1 MPPLLD
7 NEQRKLYPG
16 FTTIGSHADSE
27 EYFLNMGP
35 QHPSTHGA
43 LRIHIRLDGET
54 VKEIVPHM
62 GYIHRG
68 IEKQAESESYLQFIH
83 LTDRMDY
90 LTSHMNNHAVCLAI
104 EKAMDIGVPERGEYI
119 RVIVSELQR
128 ISSHLIFM
136 GAFGTDVGGTTS
148 FLYAFREREYIT
160 QIFDEL
166 CGARLTMNYFRPGG
180 SYVDVTENFIP
191 MVKNVIERLKKFL
204 EEWDRFLTGN
214 IIFQER
220 VKNVGILKPDR
231 AIALGCTGPVLRG
244 SGISYDL
251 RRDEPYSIYDRFNF
265 EIPVGTTGDS
275 WDRYIIRIREV
286 EQSMSI
292 IEQAL
297 QQFPEGD
304 YRSKEK
310 PGYRLPEGSTYA
322 AVESAKGLWAV
333 TIEAV
338 KGDKPWR
345 IKVRSPSLSN
355 LAALDEMCRD
365 QKLADIVTILG
376 TIDPVI
382 PDIDR

>member
-16 FTTIGSHADSE
+16 FTSIGNHADSE

-214 IIFQER
+214 IIFLER

-297 QQFPEGD
+297 QQFPTGD

-310 PGYRLPEGSTYA
+310 PGYRLPEGSYYA

-333 TIEAV
+333 YIEAV

-345 IKVRSPSLSN
+345 IKVRSPSFSN